1 MEDKKQLKKDVNE
14 YEYELKGLCKEEYG
28 YNFVPAL
35 HQWTNIDEQKKGAKR
50 LENMTGKKE

>member
-14 YEYELKGLCKEEYG
+14 YELKEYG